1 MNFRVI
7 ILLLLTTPVFAQQK
21 ASVSNLRK
29 VVEVLASDSLK
40 GRAYKSEEIKLA
52 REYIIENFQKVGLKP
67 YGNSF
72 EHKVSWHEQLDG
84 NQEVTNIVG
93 YIEGS
98 DAKLKDEFLVIGA
111 HYDHVGYTSDGD
123 TVIYN
128 GADDNASG
136 VSGII
141 ELARLLLSN
150 NQRPARSILI
160 VAFDAEE
167 VGLVGSTKFVKNS
180 PIPLDKIKAMMS
192 VDMIGRADLING
204 VIFSGIGSLKGITIS
219 PSLFSSEKNREVKLV
234 KSPSSMVFRTDTG
247 PFFRKNIPALYIDTG
262 LKGFYHK
269 PEDDANTLDYEGM
282 AFVVDNLKKLVEV
295 IAEQPNVTF
304 HNPIPTVALGFTF
317 GGGLNHFRLTS
328 GGVDNKSTLTFNAG
342 ISTLIQLGKRSAI
355 QSDVLLKAKTSRSAI
370 GNIIMPSIFVPVHFM
385 LISPYNS
392 SRGFFGIG
400 PYYSYSFQRYV
411 SGDKMPMAS
420 KDKNDYGLSVMV
432 GGIGMNYQVALRC
445 CYGFKRMMEDQP
457 KMHYRS
463 VELSFTKFLR
473 Y

>member
-111 HYDHVGYTSDGD
+111 HYDHVGYTADGD

-204 VIFSGIGSLKGITIS
+204 VIFWVLDRLK
-219 PSLFSSEKNREVKLV
+219 V
-234 KSPSSMVFRTDTG
+234 
-247 PFFRKNIPALYIDTG
+247 
-262 LKGFYHK
+262 
-269 PEDDANTLDYEGM
+269 
-282 AFVVDNLKKLVEV
+282 
-295 IAEQPNVTF
+295 
-304 HNPIPTVALGFTF
+304 
-317 GGGLNHFRLTS
+317 
-328 GGVDNKSTLTFNAG
+328 
-342 ISTLIQLGKRSAI
+342 
-355 QSDVLLKAKTSRSAI
+355 
-370 GNIIMPSIFVPVHFM
+370 
-385 LISPYNS
+385 
-392 SRGFFGIG
+392 
-400 PYYSYSFQRYV
+400 
-411 SGDKMPMAS
+411 
-420 KDKNDYGLSVMV
+420 
-432 GGIGMNYQVALRC
+432 
-445 CYGFKRMMEDQP
+445 
-457 KMHYRS
+457 
-463 VELSFTKFLR
+463 
-473 Y
+473 